1 MYLLMDMK
9 TRKYDMGAR
18 QQAKTATRDVILRA
32 AIDTFM
38 AERSFAI
45 TLPAVAERAQVTVK
59 TVLRHFGS
67 RDGLVDAAWSQAYD
81 EVMTE
86 RVPPQGDPE
95 AALKVLIAHYERRG
109 GVVLTMLTDETD
121 PRAARMYNAGR
132 LAHREWVEDVFA
144 DRLPEQ
150 TAQRSRL
157 IDVLVVAT
165 DVYAWKLLRL
175 DRGLSVDD
183 VGDRMLLMTEALLAA
198 TDLTTLA
205 GEAQ

>member
-9 TRKYDMGAR
+9 PRSYDMGTR
-18 QQAKTATRDVILRA
+18 QQAKTATRDVIIRA

-45 TLPAVAERAQVTVK
+45 TLPSVAERAQVTVK

-67 RDGLVDAAWSQAYD
+67 RDSLIDAAWAQAYD

-86 RVPPQGDPE
+86 RVPPQGEPE

-109 GVVLTMLTDETD
+109 GVVLAMLADETD
-121 PRAARMYNAGR
+121 PRAARMNNAGR
-132 LAHREWVEDVFA
+132 LAHREWVEQVFT
-144 DRLPEQ
+144 DRLPA
-150 TAQRSRL
+150 TAVGRTRL
-157 IDVLVVAT
+157 VDVLVVAT

-183 VGDRMLLMTEALLAA
+183 VTDRMLLMTEALLAQA
-198 TDLTTLA
+198 RTP
-205 GEAQ
+205 

>member
-1 MYLLMDMK
+1 MDMK
-9 TRKYDMGAR
+9 SRSYDMGTR
-18 QQAKTATRDVILRA
+18 QQAKTATRDVIIRA

-45 TLPAVAERAQVTVK
+45 TLPSVAERAQVTVK

-67 RDGLVDAAWSQAYD
+67 RDSLIDAAWAQAYD

-86 RVPPQGDPE
+86 RVPPQGEPE

-109 GVVLTMLTDETD
+109 GVVLAMLADETD
-121 PRAARMYNAGR
+121 PRAARMNNAGR
-132 LAHREWVEDVFA
+132 LAHREWVEQVFT
-144 DRLPEQ
+144 DRLPA
-150 TAQRSRL
+150 TAVGRTRL
-157 IDVLVVAT
+157 VDVLVVAT

-183 VGDRMLLMTEALLAA
+183 VTDRMLLMTESLLAQA
-198 TDLTTLA
+198 RTP
-205 GEAQ
+205 

>member
-1 MYLLMDMK
+1 MK
-9 TRKYDMGAR
+9 PRSYDMGTR
-18 QQAKTATRDVILRA
+18 QQAKTATRDVIIRA

-45 TLPAVAERAQVTVK
+45 TLPSVAERAQVTVK

-67 RDGLVDAAWSQAYD
+67 RDSLIDAAWAQAYD

-86 RVPPQGDPE
+86 RVPPQGEPE

-109 GVVLTMLTDETD
+109 GVVLAMLADETD
-121 PRAARMYNAGR
+121 PRAARMNNAGR
-132 LAHREWVEDVFA
+132 LAHREWVEQVFT
-144 DRLPEQ
+144 DRLPA
-150 TAQRSRL
+150 TAVGRTRL
-157 IDVLVVAT
+157 VDVLVVAT

-183 VGDRMLLMTEALLAA
+183 VADRMLLMTESLLAQA
-198 TDLTTLA
+198 RTP
-205 GEAQ
+205 

>member
-1 MYLLMDMK
+1 MYLRMDMK
-9 TRKYDMGAR
+9 SRSYDMGTR
-18 QQAKTATRDVILRA
+18 QQAKTATRDVIIRA

-45 TLPAVAERAQVTVK
+45 TLPSVAERAQVTVK

-67 RDGLVDAAWSQAYD
+67 RDRLIDAAWAQAYD
-81 EVMTE
+81 EVMAE

-109 GVVLTMLTDETD
+109 GVVLAMLADETD
-121 PRAARMYNAGR
+121 PRAARMNNAGR
-132 LAHREWVEDVFA
+132 LAHREWVEQVFT
-144 DRLPEQ
+144 DRLPA
-150 TAQRSRL
+150 TAVGRTRL
-157 IDVLVVAT
+157 VDVLVVAT

-183 VGDRMLLMTEALLAA
+183 VTDRMLLMTESLLAQA
-198 TDLTTLA
+198 RTP
-205 GEAQ
+205 